1 MRNQTH
7 RCLGLLILVCGLAG
21 CRSQQAAFA
30 FRPIYPP
37 ASFPDSAATTAW
49 MASAAAPYPAQ
60 MPGSPRRPVG
70 SMAVAA
76 TTARPDTSRTRRRP
90 ATPQRLPVTDPT
102 SAPAVRAA
110 PRPSQTTS
118 KPVFSVRD
126 AYKLFVALALTL
138 GVGGILFITLL
149 GGWLGIS
156 LGVLLILGA
165 LFLGLIG
172 GFLGEFG
179 SDEPFI
185 FRQFFFP
192 KRTPRP

>member
-1 MRNQTH
+1 MRDQTH
-7 RCLGLLILVCGLAG
+7 RCLGLLILVCSLAG
-21 CRSQQAAFA
+21 CRSQQTAFA
-30 FRPIYPP
+30 FRPVYPP

-49 MASAAAPYPAQ
+49 VASAAAPYPAQ
-60 MPGSPRRPVG
+60 MPGSPRSPVG

-76 TTARPDTSRTRRRP
+76 TTAQPDTSRTRRP
-90 ATPQRLPVTDPT
+90 AVPQRLPVTDPT
-102 SAPAVRAA
+102 TTSAVRPA
-110 PRPSQTTS
+110 PRPSQSTG

-126 AYKLFVALALTL
+126 AYKLFVAVALAF

-179 SDEPFI
+179 SDEPFS

-192 KRTPRP
+192 KRPPRP